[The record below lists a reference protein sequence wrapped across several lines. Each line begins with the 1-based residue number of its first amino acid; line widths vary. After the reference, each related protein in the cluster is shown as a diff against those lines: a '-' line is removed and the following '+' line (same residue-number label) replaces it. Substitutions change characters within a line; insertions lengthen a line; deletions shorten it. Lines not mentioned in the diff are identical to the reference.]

1 MDVLLPALAE
11 SGIRRHGEADY
22 PEECCGFLIGR
33 AETSA
38 AAVREILRIVPASN
52 TVEVERRRRFVI
64 RPEELRAL
72 ESELE
77 PRGELVIGFY
87 HSHPDHPAR
96 PSQFDE
102 EHAWPWYTYLVL
114 GVQEGRAGALGAFEL
129 DESSRAFR
137 EVQLDRTDG
146 AGWPAGKQD
155 GKTSTASFPS

>member
-1 MDVLLPALAE
+1 M
-11 SGIRRHGEADY
+11 I
-22 PEECCGFLIGR
+22 
-33 AETSA
+33 
-38 AAVREILRIVPASN
+38 RIVPASN

-72 ESELE
+72 ESELG

-114 GVQEGRAGALGAFEL
+114 GVQQGKAGALGAFEL
-129 DESSRAFR
+129 DEASRAFH
-137 EVQLDRTDG
+137 EVKLERTEG
-146 AGWPAGKQD
+146 AEWPVGKQD
-155 GKTSTASFPS
+155 RKTSTASFPS